1 MIQLHDFSI
10 GYGERTLLHEVEA
23 AIPKGSL
30 TALIGRNGTGKST
43 LLRAIAGLNRRY
55 TGEILLDGRDISD
68 MRADEMAKT
77 LAFVTTERTRIANL
91 KCEDVVAV
99 GRAPYTNWIGRMQD
113 ADREIVAWSLASVG
127 MSDYARRTMDKMSDG
142 ECQRIMIAR
151 ALAQSTPG
159 HPIGRTHLVSRPAQP
174 LRTLLAAGSAGAR
187 RGQVHP
193 LFDPRTRHR
202 PVACRQH
209 RPHRPAAAGMPADR
223 RDAAERLHRTT
234 VQESMRIIRCC
245 SSYKST
251 VVTTEYTIEYFT
263 ADIGV
268 DEYIERFR
276 DEARFIELCEKCPNF
291 GCSWGCPPFDFDTDE
306 FLRQYKYAHLMATKI
321 IPDRNDIPVEMTQEF
336 IRPERVRIEKELLE
350 MERKYGGRGFAYV
363 GKCLYCSGSE
373 CTRKRNRPCLHP
385 DKVRPS
391 LEAFGFDIGRTLSEL
406 FGIRLLWGKDGI
418 LPEYLMLV
426 SGLFHNSVAY
436 WQR

>member
-113 ADREIVAWSLASVG
+113 ADREIVARSLASVG

-151 ALAQSTPG
+151 ALAQSTPVILLDE
-159 HPIGRTHLVSRPAQP
+159 PTSFLDLPFSTHELDIALSLADSIALIDPPQLVCLP
-174 LRTLLAAGSAGAR
+174 TDEMR
-187 RGQVHP
+187 RSGCIER
-193 LFDPRTRHR
+193 LFKNQCVSFD
-202 PVACRQH
+202 
-209 RPHRPAAAGMPADR
+209 AAA
-223 RDAAERLHRTT
+223 
-234 VQESMRIIRCC
+234 VI
-245 SSYKST
+245 
-251 VVTTEYTIEYFT
+251 
-263 ADIGV
+263 
-268 DEYIERFR
+268 
-276 DEARFIELCEKCPNF
+276 
-291 GCSWGCPPFDFDTDE
+291 
-306 FLRQYKYAHLMATKI
+306 
-321 IPDRNDIPVEMTQEF
+321 
-336 IRPERVRIEKELLE
+336 
-350 MERKYGGRGFAYV
+350 
-363 GKCLYCSGSE
+363 
-373 CTRKRNRPCLHP
+373 
-385 DKVRPS
+385 KVRS
-391 LEAFGFDIGRTLSEL
+391 
-406 FGIRLLWGKDGI
+406 
-418 LPEYLMLV
+418 
-426 SGLFHNSVAY
+426 
-436 WQR
+436 